1 MSKFTKL
8 TTLKAIIRQV
18 ACGDYHTLALTK
30 EGAVYTWGGSLHKK
44 AQGGHEPKI
53 VQALI
58 DLQASVIQVDCGDC
72 HSVALDHNGRVFT
85 WGGGGSAYN
94 KG

>member
-1 MSKFTKL
+1 VCGSSLHGKLGIPELKVTNMSKFTKL

-53 VQALI
+53 V
-58 DLQASVIQVDCGDC
+58 
-72 HSVALDHNGRVFT
+72 
-85 WGGGGSAYN
+85 
-94 KG
+94 